1 MSYPSLFA
9 PLDLGFT
16 QLKNRVLMG
25 SMHTGLEEY
34 PDGAERLAAFYAER
48 ARHGVALIVSG
59 GIAPDATGVGMAGG
73 AMLNDASQ
81 VPHHRI
87 ITDAVHQEGGKIA
100 LQILHT
106 GRYSYQPK
114 LVAPSA
120 LQAPINRFTPHALSH
135 DEILGL
141 IDDFAHC
148 AQLVREAGYDGV
160 EVPASPW
167 AMQPRKTT
175 SMRQTKPQP

>member
-16 QLKNRVLMG
+16 TLKNRVLMG

-59 GIAPDATGVGMAGG
+59 GIAPDLTGVGMEGG

-81 VPHHRI
+81 IPHHRT
-87 ITDAVHQEGGKIA
+87 ITEAVHQEFCIPGATATNRIWSPRP
-100 LQILHT
+100 HC
-106 GRYSYQPK
+106 RP
-114 LVAPSA
+114 PSTVSC
-120 LQAPINRFTPHALSH
+120 PMS
-135 DEILGL
+135 
-141 IDDFAHC
+141 
-148 AQLVREAGYDGV
+148 
-160 EVPASPW
+160 
-167 AMQPRKTT
+167 
-175 SMRQTKPQP
+175 